1 MSFIDAP
8 DESPQSPTMPAP
20 LTPVAAAKNPRALPP
35 DILIRIFQY
44 LPVPSLATVAL
55 ASRRFKVLAYDDEI
69 WDEKLRQM
77 LDNDTGALAATLEG
91 KSGNS
96 ALMDIGQNIQINNK
110 PLNALIP
117 GLSTDPYSAR
127 ARAKSTGL
135 AREKFKELYI
145 RLLPYYVDL
154 RQKHRESKVL
164 SDYGTSPEECAK
176 LLNTLVGFGACHV
189 VEDWKQINEAVDT
202 LCQYFESASLHEFE
216 VAYDVH
222 NTTDMKTYAH
232 ALIALN
238 GGSIC
243 IQTFVQKH
251 PIFFDNPFK
260 PDDNYKASPNDL
272 EPFKKLMSLVTD
284 EFKEQSQVVSE
295 TFPEKVDV
303 YYMFVDRVLEDVVSD
318 YVNSLLGIAQ
328 SHETRLYLHTI
339 SVVLD
344 SMAQVVD
351 VLTHEDLPRRIDRER
366 GINLIYKLFLP
377 FLDDYLYEEQA
388 YVKSACDKLIE
399 EWNNDSG
406 IRREDQSAR
415 LSNQSREAFKRNYLS
430 AFKKVIALPVDLVS
444 SAATTIASPFQRA
457 SSTTKT
463 GPDEKK
469 PNATVTV
476 TADSPVSGSSPKSTP
491 PSTPKVTTAT
501 IAQNE
506 NYEKQSPLSPKSP
519 SSVSMHS
526 RQSSRH
532 SLRSSPDVRSVDLKF
547 AMHELDMM
555 QDLLSLEIVLQLIHI
570 NKDAERRVERFIQIG
585 FPGRMRSEIQKTY
598 EHIFVALLKTLGNQH
613 IQPAFDRAIE
623 HLASYTPDP
632 ESLKGS
638 GDVPPLTEFF
648 EMVHVGDVIQQMVQL
663 YYDEEISKYVDKL
676 DFINEV
682 NKEKKIFERILDD
695 CVANGMDRGIQV
707 LLAQVQY
714 ILQHEQTPEDYN
726 PAGDMIADLKPTKA
740 CQDSIACL
748 RSNTSMLNGAA
759 EKSTMDLFFGEVG
772 RRFAEILYKHLKTQ
786 VVNEQGGFRYISDMN
801 AYYDFAASLRQ
812 KTVTP
817 YFAAL
822 KALANLYIIS
832 SAPDI
837 KNVIHDLER
846 YHGLMK
852 IEDLF
857 EFAACR
863 SDWPIVKKVVTKDM
877 TDCSIM

>member
-20 LTPVAAAKNPRALPP
+20 LKPVAAPKQHRSLPP

-44 LPVPSLATVAL
+44 LPVPSLTNVAL

-69 WDEKLRQM
+69 WDDKLRRM
-77 LDNDTGALAATLEG
+77 LDRDTGALAATLEG
-91 KSGNS
+91 KTGNS
-96 ALMDIGQNIQINNK
+96 ALMDIGINIRINNK
-110 PLNALIP
+110 PLNTLIP

-127 ARAKSTGL
+127 ARAKSTGES
-135 AREKFKELYI
+135 RENFKELYI
-145 RLLPYYVDL
+145 RLLPYYTDL

-164 SDYGTSPEECAK
+164 KDYGTSPEECAK

-189 VEDWKQINEAVDT
+189 VDDYKQINEAVNT

-216 VAYDVH
+216 IAYDVH
-222 NTTDMKTYAH
+222 NTTDMKIYAH

-251 PIFFDNPFK
+251 PIFFDNPFN
-260 PDDNYKASPNDL
+260 PDDNYKASSSDL
-272 EPFKKLMSLVTD
+272 EPFKKFMSLVIE
-284 EFKEQSQVVSE
+284 EFKQQSHVVGE
-295 TFPEKVDV
+295 TFPENVDV

-339 SVVLD
+339 SIVLD
-344 SMAQVVD
+344 SMSQVVD
-351 VLTHEDLPRRIDRER
+351 VLTQEDLPRKIDRER
-366 GINLIYKLFLP
+366 GINLIFKLFLP

-388 YVKSACDKLIE
+388 YVKAACDELIE
-399 EWNNDSG
+399 EWNNNTG
-406 IRREDQSAR
+406 VRREDQSAR
-415 LSNQSREAFKRNYLS
+415 LSNQSRETFKRNYLN
-430 AFKKVIALPVDLVS
+430 AFKKVITLPVDLVS
-444 SAATTIASPFQRA
+444 TAATTIASPFQRS
-457 SSTTKT
+457 SSTKPSDIDNSKQST
-463 GPDEKK
+463 G
-469 PNATVTV
+469 
-476 TADSPVSGSSPKSTP
+476 SPITGSPKSTP
-491 PSTPKVTTAT
+491 PSTPKVVTTA
-501 IAQNE
+501 AVDGE
-506 NYEKQSPLSPKSP
+506 DSGPLSPKSP
-519 SSVSMHS
+519 ASIHS

-532 SLRSSPDVRSVDLKF
+532 SLRSPDVRSMDLKY

-555 QDLLSLEIVLQLIHI
+555 QDLLSLEIVLQLIHV
-570 NKDAERRVERFIQIG
+570 NKDAERRVERFIEIG
-585 FPGRMRSEIQKTY
+585 FPGRMRGEIQKTY
-598 EHIFVALLKTLGNQH
+598 EHIFVSLLKTLGNQH

-623 HLASYTPDP
+623 HLTSYTPDL
-632 ESLKGS
+632 ESLEGNA

-714 ILQHEQTPEDYN
+714 ILTHEQKSEDYN
-726 PAGDMIADLKPTKA
+726 PPENMIADLKPTKA
-740 CQDSIACL
+740 CRDSIECL

-759 EKSTMDLFFGEVG
+759 EKSTMDLFFGEIG
-772 RRFAEILYKHLKTQ
+772 RRFAEVLYKHLKTQ

-812 KTVTP
+812 KAVTP

-822 KALANLYIIS
+822 KSLANLFIIS
-832 SAPDI
+832 SAQDI

-852 IEDLF
+852 TEDLF

-863 SDWPIVKKVVTKDM
+863 SDWPVVKKVVTKDM

>member
-8 DESPQSPTMPAP
+8 DESPPSPSMQAP
-20 LTPVAAAKNPRALPP
+20 LKPAAVKRALPP
-35 DILIRIFQY
+35 DILIRIFQL
-44 LPVPSLATVAL
+44 LPIPSLSNVAL

-69 WDEKLRQM
+69 WDDKLRRM
-77 LDNDTGALAATLEG
+77 LDRDTGALAATLG
-91 KSGNS
+91 NSGNS
-96 ALMDIGQNIQINNK
+96 ALMDIDKSIRINNK

-127 ARAKSTGL
+127 ARAKSTGQ
-135 AREKFKELYI
+135 ARENFKQLYI

-154 RQKHRESKVL
+154 RQKHKESQVL
-164 SDYGTSPEECAK
+164 KDYGATPEECAK
-176 LLNTLVGFGACHV
+176 LLNMLVGFGACHV
-189 VEDWKQINEAVDT
+189 VDDWKQINEAVET

-251 PIFFDNPFK
+251 PIFFDNPFN
-260 PDDNYKASPNDL
+260 PDDNFKSSTSDL
-272 EPFKKLMSLVTD
+272 EPFKKFMSLVTE
-284 EFKEQSQVVSE
+284 EFRQQSQVVAE
-295 TFPEKVDV
+295 TFPEATDV

-318 YVNSLLGIAQ
+318 YVNNLLGIAQ
-328 SHETRLYLHTI
+328 AHERRLYLHTI

-344 SMAQVVD
+344 SMSQVVD
-351 VLTHEDLPRRIDRER
+351 VLTHEDLPRSIARDR
-366 GINLIYKLFLP
+366 GINLIFKLFLP
-377 FLDDYLYEEQA
+377 FLDDYLYEEQS
-388 YVKSACDKLIE
+388 YVKSACDELIE
-399 EWNNDSG
+399 EWNRDSG
-406 IRREDQSAR
+406 VRREDPSAR
-415 LSNQSREAFKRNYLS
+415 LTNQSRETFKRNYLS

-444 SAATTIASPFQRA
+444 TAATTIASPFQRSNTIKA
-457 SSTTKT
+457 
-463 GPDEKK
+463 PEKQ
-469 PNATVTV
+469 NG
-476 TADSPVSGSSPKSTP
+476 DSPVSGSPKSTP
-491 PSTPKVTTAT
+491 PSTPKVVTSV
-501 IAQNE
+501 AQGD
-506 NYEKQSPLSPKSP
+506 EKASPLSPKSP
-519 SSVSMHS
+519 TSVSMHS

-532 SLRSSPDVRSVDLKF
+532 SLRSPDVRSVDMKY

-555 QDLLSLEIVLQLIHI
+555 QDLLSLETVLQLIHV

-585 FPGRMRSEIQKTY
+585 FPGRMHNEIQKTY
-598 EHIFVALLKTLGNQH
+598 EHIFVLLLKALGNQH
-613 IQPAFDRAIE
+613 IVPAFDRAIE
-623 HLASYTPDP
+623 HLASYTPDT
-632 ESLKGS
+632 ESLEQS
-638 GDVPPLTEFF
+638 ADDVPPLTEFF

-663 YYDEEISKYVDKL
+663 YYDEEISKHVDKL

-682 NKEKKIFERILDD
+682 NKEKKVFERVLDD
-695 CVANGMDRGIQV
+695 CVANSMDRAIQV
-707 LLAQVQY
+707 LLSQAQY
-714 ILQHEQTPEDYN
+714 ILTNEQKPEDYN
-726 PAGDMIADLKPTKA
+726 PPGDTMVDLKPTKA
-740 CQDSIACL
+740 CRDSIECL
-748 RSNTSMLNGAA
+748 KNNTSMLNGAA
-759 EKSTMDLFFGEVG
+759 EKSTMDLFFGEIG

-786 VVNEQGGFRYISDMN
+786 TVNEQGGFRYISDMN

-812 KTVTP
+812 KSVTP

-852 IEDLF
+852 TEDLF

>member
-8 DESPQSPTMPAP
+8 DESPQSPNMPAP
-20 LTPVAAAKNPRALPP
+20 LKPVAAAKQQRSLPP

-44 LPVPSLATVAL
+44 LPVPSLANVAL

-69 WDEKLRQM
+69 WDDKLRRM
-77 LDNDTGALAATLEG
+77 LDQDTGALAATLEG
-91 KSGNS
+91 KTGNS
-96 ALMDIGQNIQINNK
+96 ALMDIGQSIRINNK

-127 ARAKSTGL
+127 ARAKSTGES
-135 AREKFKELYI
+135 RENFKELYI
-145 RLLPYYVDL
+145 RLLPYYTDL

-164 SDYGTSPEECAK
+164 KDYGTRPEECAK
-176 LLNTLVGFGACHV
+176 LLNTLKGFGACGV
-189 VEDWKQINEAVDT
+189 VDDYKQINEAVET

-216 VAYDVH
+216 IAYDVH
-222 NTTDMKTYAH
+222 NTAEMKIYAH

-251 PIFFDNPFK
+251 PIFFDNPFN
-260 PDDNYKASPNDL
+260 PDDNYKSSPSDL
-272 EPFKKLMSLVTD
+272 EPFKKFMSLVIE
-284 EFKEQSQVVSE
+284 EFKQQSHVVAE
-295 TFPEKVDV
+295 TFPEDVDV

-339 SVVLD
+339 SIVLD
-344 SMAQVVD
+344 SMAEVVD
-351 VLTHEDLPRRIDRER
+351 ELTKEDLPRKIDRER
-366 GINLIYKLFLP
+366 GINLIFKLFLP
-377 FLDDYLYEEQA
+377 FLDDYLYEEQS
-388 YVKSACDKLIE
+388 YVKSACDELIE

-406 IRREDQSAR
+406 VRRGEDQSAR
-415 LSNQSREAFKRNYLS
+415 LSNHSRETFKRNYLN

-444 SAATTIASPFQRA
+444 TAATTIASPFQR
-457 SSTTKT
+457 SSTVKT
-463 GPDEKK
+463 SEADSRKES
-469 PNATVTV
+469 T
-476 TADSPVSGSSPKSTP
+476 DSPVSGSPKSTP
-491 PSTPKVTTAT
+491 PTTPKVLTAG
-501 IAQNE
+501 ALGD
-506 NYEKQSPLSPKSP
+506 EKGSPLSPKSP
-519 SSVSMHS
+519 TSASIQSP
-526 RQSSRH
+526 QSSRH
-532 SLRSSPDVRSVDLKF
+532 SLKSSDTRSMDLGF

-555 QDLLSLEIVLQLIHI
+555 QDLLSLETVLQLIHI
-570 NKDAERRVERFIQIG
+570 NKDAERRVERFIKIG
-585 FPGRMRSEIQKTY
+585 FPGRMRGEIQKTF
-598 EHIFVALLKTLGNQH
+598 EHIFVSLLKVLGNQH
-613 IQPAFDRAIE
+613 IEPAFDRALE
-623 HLASYTPDP
+623 HLTSYTPDL
-632 ESLKGS
+632 ESLEGNA

-663 YYDEEISKYVDKL
+663 YYDEEISKYVDKH

-682 NKEKKIFERILDD
+682 NKEKKVFERILDD

-714 ILQHEQTPEDYN
+714 ILTHEQKPEDYN
-726 PAGDMIADLKPTKA
+726 PPENVVCDLKPTKA
-740 CQDSIACL
+740 CRNSIECI

-759 EKSTMDLFFGEVG
+759 EKSTMDLFFGEIG
-772 RRFAEILYKHLKTQ
+772 RRFAEVLYKHLKTQ

-812 KTVTP
+812 KSVTP

-822 KALANLYIIS
+822 KALANIYIIS
-832 SAPDI
+832 SAQDI

-852 IEDLF
+852 TEDLF

-863 SDWPIVKKVVTKDM
+863 SDWPVVKKVVTKDM